1 MLLSAIAGA
10 LTEPARC
17 LRRPHVAVRPRCRV
31 RLAYTPDVDA
41 ASGENVDAGVY
52 IAESPGKGLGA
63 FALRDFAKGDMLDDY
78 AGDLLSE
85 DQLQARYSGG
95 ELGSYIMAI
104 DDDWYIDAEYP
115 SASNWCRYV
124 NHSSK
129 KENLVVVRDV
139 PARRCILVTTRAIDA
154 HEELYLDYGPNYWK
168 PAHNRM
174 LDDVLYYG
182 AEYKP
187 VLAEE
192 PD

>member
-1 MLLSAIAGA
+1 M
-10 LTEPARC
+10 
-17 LRRPHVAVRPRCRV
+17 
-31 RLAYTPDVDA
+31 
-41 ASGENVDAGVY
+41 
-52 IAESPGKGLGA
+52 
-63 FALRDFAKGDMLDDY
+63 
-78 AGDLLSE
+78 
-85 DQLQARYSGG
+85 
-95 ELGSYIMAI
+95 
-104 DDDWYIDAEYP
+104 
-115 SASNWCRYV
+115 
-124 NHSSK
+124 
-129 KENLVVVRDV
+129 RDV

>member
-1 MLLSAIAGA
+1 MNGCSCSLNIV
-10 LTEPARC
+10 RC
-17 LRRPHVAVRPRCRV
+17 LSWLVFKG
-31 RLAYTPDVDA
+31 RL
-41 ASGENVDAGVY
+41 
-52 IAESPGKGLGA
+52 
-63 FALRDFAKGDMLDDY
+63 LDGCDPC
-78 AGDLLSE
+78 
-85 DQLQARYSGG
+85 
-95 ELGSYIMAI
+95 IMAI

-139 PARRCILVTTRAIDA
+139 PARRCVLVTTRAIDA

-182 AEYKP
+182 AEYKA